1 MESGAAN
8 TDKPRRMKPR
18 AALRVVYLAAPG
30 KGFWISTAFRRILDI
45 VVAVNALLAMPLVW
59 SGVSRMRCCVPTLNG
74 RHVRTKAGS
83 SRTTTASHSNYGK
96 YILKNFDRIVGSV
109 CRHSTV
115 EGSPALDFE
124 AATIT
129 SRRIVGQRV

>member
-1 MESGAAN
+1 MESGAVKTA
-8 TDKPRRMKPR
+8 KPRRMNPS

-59 SGVSRMRCCVPTLNG
+59 SGPPGCAVVYPPLMGDMSGQKRFVQDNNRKSLKL
-74 RHVRTKAGS
+74 R
-83 SRTTTASHSNYGK
+83 K
-96 YILKNFDRIVGSV
+96 YILKNCDRIVGSV